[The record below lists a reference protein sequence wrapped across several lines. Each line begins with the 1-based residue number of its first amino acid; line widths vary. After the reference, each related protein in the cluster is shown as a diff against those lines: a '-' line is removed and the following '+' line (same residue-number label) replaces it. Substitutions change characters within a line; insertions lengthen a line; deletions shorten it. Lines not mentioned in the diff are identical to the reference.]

1 MFGLFSK
8 KPEKNPEE
16 QILDCR
22 QKRDWTGLVKAY
34 YNLGCSCMEQG
45 DFNHAVL
52 WLHRA
57 DSIYSARDDIYEAVG
72 EALIDDCSNRIG
84 QLEEAPVLYNTIL
97 SQIEETAE
105 EMEDIQVRLWGLF
118 ALARLA
124 NLGSQLQFLPGCA
137 VLGKLNRVV
146 DLVLQSFRSP
156 IDASEFG
163 ELQEMSS
170 QLYELSDSEDFWGCS
185 AEIPVFGMAPFQVF
199 DLNSM
204 GMLLEIDAYL
214 DNHLTALTQTEESP
228 EECSPETGL
237 ISCGLL
243 IDYYVRTVEGKLED
257 VAQIKAE
264 LARIQDDLTFLR
276 SVPSWEQVIQRTKE
290 YQSLDILKA

>member
-1 MFGLFSK
+1 
-8 KPEKNPEE
+8 
-16 QILDCR
+16 
-22 QKRDWTGLVKAY
+22 
-34 YNLGCSCMEQG
+34 
-45 DFNHAVL
+45 
-52 WLHRA
+52 
-57 DSIYSARDDIYEAVG
+57 
-72 EALIDDCSNRIG
+72 
-84 QLEEAPVLYNTIL
+84 
-97 SQIEETAE
+97 
-105 EMEDIQVRLWGLF
+105 
-118 ALARLA
+118 
-124 NLGSQLQFLPGCA
+124 
-137 VLGKLNRVV
+137 
-146 DLVLQSFRSP
+146 
-156 IDASEFG
+156 
-163 ELQEMSS
+163 
-170 QLYELSDSEDFWGCS
+170 
-185 AEIPVFGMAPFQVF
+185 
-199 DLNSM
+199 M